1 MKNSEKHKRTLKIA
15 HFWVIRDKTLQNK
28 MNHWKVVFRK
38 KKTKKTNKQTNKNK
52 RHAMTFLGYC
62 SILFSKLKSITL
74 VLTTSTIL
82 I

>member
-1 MKNSEKHKRTLKIA
+1 MKTSEKHKRTLKIA

-38 KKTKKTNKQTNKNK
+38 KKTKTNKQTNKNK

-62 SILFSKLKSITL
+62 RILFSKLKSIIL